1 MPAITR
7 KTKIDASAF
16 YDTEENPK
24 QLIHLLHHH
33 ICKTGELEKLILDY
47 EYGKGKIE
55 NIGILKDSL
64 VSDHNLKGKFKA
76 EYQISEFSMCAAIDY
91 TDDHAMDIDFAIDKD
106 TNELILTGETRY
118 ERSDEL

>member
-1 MPAITR
+1 MPSITR

-16 YDTEENPK
+16 YDTKENNK
-24 QLIHLLHHH
+24 QLVHLLEHH

-55 NIGILKDSL
+55 NIEILKNTL
-64 VSDHNLKGKFKA
+64 VSDYSLKGKFKA
-76 EYQISEFSMCAAIDY
+76 GYQISEFSMCAAIDY
-91 TDDHAMDIDFAIDKD
+91 TDNHAMDIDFVIDKI